1 MAGSGRQVNIEDPQ
15 LKPSWLRFLL
25 RDCLPEESRP
35 TPNVSELSFLLS
47 DIKTYG
53 LLDEQVHDPSDAKL
67 VEAWRNAMDA
77 WTERVVSL
85 ASSKMP
91 DKCWVGVCLLGV
103 TCGECNSARFTASY
117 SVWFQKLLSIIQLPS
132 SSSFVKVAA
141 CAALSDLFTRLADFS
156 NLKKDGIAFAGKV
169 ILPIIELLNEN
180 GSDEVSEVALELLY
194 TILTFFPSLHR
205 HYDSVQAA
213 LVSKIV
219 SSRSNANLSKKI
231 ATCLALLPRAKGDE
245 DSWSLMMQQII
256 IEIDILLN
264 DPLQALEG
272 ETKGSSIVRL
282 LIPPGKDPPSELG
295 IRSLL
300 RDVTYQPTKRFRY
313 LVVPI
318 IVTLIKCCCMM
329 LTRPYTIQVNVPIA
343 PLLALIHKVLM
354 VDGSSHESLTR
365 FTTVLNQELV
375 CYQFPALRL
384 GSLRLLIALIKG
396 VRSQLIPHGAA
407 VARILTQYSRKAI
420 LSSLRIKLYSA
431 MKFLLS
437 SMGGGMSLYLAQEL
451 INNAS
456 ADLNDH
462 PGSNTHVSNQQ
473 LLGEP
478 DQAIKQNHS
487 RKRKH
492 LSKSAS
498 QLPNGTHKQS
508 VVISLKPSTPLSV
521 KTAAL
526 EALRALLKA
535 GGSLRSECWRSGVD
549 HLLITVAKNACD
561 TGWASGGKSS
571 VGKTESTVSLVA
583 FQLAALRALLASLLS
598 PSHVRPPHLSEG
610 LEIFRRGKLET
621 GTELADYCEDAL
633 MYLEVLIHPRALP
646 LIHTEDSR
654 SSTLKACN
662 QRYQGNTFY
671 GHLNLNTP
679 SFPTGD
685 VGATNHM
692 DDDSSDEV
700 LNGWLRGDEE
710 ERPVQ
715 LSNTPITKE
724 DAVGSNKD
732 HEIRLGNGEP
742 SRNCETDTHDS
753 NKDVDMDGPS
763 KVGDVNVET
772 KVAAD
777 TDTASNEGDIAA
789 YVAQRDERETENH
802 NLKISGT
809 TNGEYPSSSGAPVK
823 VGTISHQTMMAVTD
837 EDGKQLQIG
846 TFSNENTSVPNV
858 YKGTDV
864 LDKRIEQAPMY
875 DSDSVSLDSLPGI
888 VDVDPDTD

>member
-1 MAGSGRQVNIEDPQ
+1 MASRAQIPNIEGPR
-15 LKPSWLRFLL
+15 LNPVRIRLL
-25 RDCLPEESRP
+25 LTGCLPEESRP
-35 TPNVSELSFLLS
+35 TPDVIQLSIVLS

-67 VEAWRNAMDA
+67 VGEWRNAMDA
-77 WTERVVSL
+77 WTERVISL

-91 DKCWVGVCLLGV
+91 DKCSVGLSLLGV
-103 TCGECNSARFTASY
+103 SCGECSSDRFMASY
-117 SVWFQKLLSIIQLPS
+117 SVWFQKILSIIQLPS
-132 SSSFVKVAA
+132 STSFVRMAA

-180 GSDEVSEVALELLY
+180 GSNEVVVLELLC
-194 TILTFFPSLHR
+194 TILMFFPSLHR
-205 HYDSVQAA
+205 HYDNVQAA

-219 SSRSNANLSKKI
+219 SSRYNANLSKKI
-231 ATCLALLPRAKGDE
+231 ANCLALLPRAKGDE
-245 DSWSLMMQQII
+245 DTWSLMMQKII

-264 DPLQALEG
+264 DPLQTLEG
-272 ETKGSSIVRL
+272 ETKGSSVVRL
-282 LIPPGKDPPSELG
+282 LVPPGKDPPSELG

-313 LVVPI
+313 LVVP
-318 IVTLIKCCCMM
+318 VVDTLIKCCCMM
-329 LTRPYTIQVNVPIA
+329 LTRPYTSQVKVPIA

-354 VDGSSHESLTR
+354 VDDSSHESLTQ

-375 CYQFPALRL
+375 FYQFPALRL
-384 GSLRLLIALIKG
+384 SCLDLLIALIKG

-407 VARILTQYSRKAI
+407 VARILTQYSRKATVP
-420 LSSLRIKLYSA
+420 SLRIKLYSA
-431 MKFLLS
+431 MGFLLR
-437 SMGGGMSLYLAQEL
+437 SMGVGMSLYLAQDL
-451 INNAS
+451 VSNAS

-462 PGSNTHVSNQQ
+462 PGINTHISNQQ
-473 LLGEP
+473 LSGEP
-478 DQAIKQNHS
+478 DQAITQS
-487 RKRKH
+487 RLRKRKH
-492 LSKSAS
+492 FSESAT
-498 QLPNGTHKQS
+498 QLPDGSHKQS
-508 VVISLKPSTPLSV
+508 VVISLKPSAPLSV

-526 EALRALLKA
+526 EALQALLTM

-561 TGWASGGKSS
+561 MGWACGGKSS
-571 VGKTESTVSLVA
+571 VRKTESTDSLVA

-598 PSHVRPPHLSEG
+598 ASHARPPHLSEG

-621 GTELADYCEDAL
+621 GTKLAACCQDAL
-633 MYLEVLIHPRALP
+633 LSLEALIHPRALP

-654 SSTLKACN
+654 NSTLKACN

-671 GHLNLNTP
+671 GHLNLNTAI
-679 SFPTGD
+679 FPTVD
-685 VGATNHM
+685 VGATNGM
-692 DDDSSDEV
+692 DDDNGDEV
-700 LNGWLRGDEE
+700 LNGWLRGDNEE

-715 LSNTPITKE
+715 LSHTPITKE
-724 DAVGSNKD
+724 DAVGLNKD
-732 HEIRLGNGEP
+732 HEFRLNNGES
-742 SRNCETDTHDS
+742 SRINI
-753 NKDVDMDGPS
+753 DGPS
-763 KVGDVNVET
+763 NVGDINVQT
-772 KVAAD
+772 IVAAE
-777 TDTASNEGDIAA
+777 TDKASNEDDIAA
-789 YVAQRDERETENH
+789 YVAQTNEGETENN

-823 VGTISHQTMMAVTD
+823 VGTISDETMTAVSVV
-837 EDGKQLQIG
+837 DGKQLQIG

-858 YKGTDV
+858 YQGTDV
-864 LDKRIEQAPMY
+864 PDKRIEPAPMY